1 MMGYVDPQYDLWV
14 CLQIGESFKFM
25 ALFMRNMTYHTL

>member
-1 MMGYVDPQYDLWV
+1 MMGYVDPQYDLLV

-25 ALFMRNMTYHTL
+25 ALLMRNMTYHTL